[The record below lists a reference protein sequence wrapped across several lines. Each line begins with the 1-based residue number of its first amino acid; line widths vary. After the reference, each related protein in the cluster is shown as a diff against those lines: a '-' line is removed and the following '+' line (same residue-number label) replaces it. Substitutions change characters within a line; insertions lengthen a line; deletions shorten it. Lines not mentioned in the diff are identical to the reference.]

1 MITEYAEL
9 RIQPGTSAAFL
20 AAVNEAIPLFR
31 RARGCLSMR
40 VEQRIEEPDMYVL
53 MVGWATLEDHEVH
66 FRQSADFQ
74 AWRALVGGF
83 FAGPPTVTHTQPV
96 LSGF

>member
-1 MITEYAEL
+1 MVTEFAEI
-9 RIQPGTSAAFL
+9 RIQPGTSESFLSAVAEAA
-20 AAVNEAIPLFR
+20 PLFR
-31 RARGCLSMR
+31 RARGCQFMR
-40 VEQRIEEPDMYVL
+40 IEQRVEEPDMYVL

-83 FAGPPTVTHTQPV
+83 FAGPPLVTHTQPV
-96 LSGF
+96 LTGF

>member
-20 AAVNEAIPLFR
+20 AAVSEAVPLFR
-31 RARGCLSMR
+31 RARGCVSMR

-53 MVGWATLEDHEVH
+53 MVGWETLEDHEVH

-74 AWRALVGGF
+74 AWRKLVGGF
-83 FAGPPTVTHTQPV
+83 FAGTPTVTHTSLIQT
-96 LSGF
+96 GF

>member
-1 MITEYAEL
+1 MITEFAEI

-20 AAVNEAIPLFR
+20 DAVAQAAPLFR
-31 RARGCLSMR
+31 RARGCSSMR
-40 VEQRIEEPDMYVL
+40 IEQRVEEPDMYIL

-74 AWRALVGGF
+74 SWRELVGKY
-83 FAGPPTVTHTQPV
+83 FAGPPTVTHTQPIHT
-96 LSGF
+96 GF

>member
-9 RIQPGTSAAFL
+9 RIQPDSTEAFL
-20 AAVNEAIPLFR
+20 AAVAQAAPLFR

-40 VEQRIEEPDMYVL
+40 VEQRIEEPAMYVL
-53 MVGWATLEDHEVH
+53 MVDWATLEDHEVH

-74 AWRALVGGF
+74 EWRKLVGGF
-83 FAGPPTVTHTQPV
+83 FAGPPTVTHTQRV